1 MRVIESLI
9 ALATFVATFIASLL
23 LVAVFAAESAP
34 QQAALA
40 ATSAALAV
48 VPYVTLRAW
57 GVLADLSTSTTT
69 RR

>member
-1 MRVIESLI
+1 MRIIESIL
-9 ALATFVATFIASLL
+9 ALMTFAATFVASLL

-48 VPYVTLRAW
+48 VPYVTMRAW
-57 GVLADLSTSTTT
+57 GTLADIATTT
-69 RR
+69 HRR

>member
-1 MRVIESLI
+1 MRMIEFIL
-9 ALATFVATFIASLL
+9 ALMTFSATFVASLV
-23 LVAVFAAESAP
+23 LVAVVAAESAP

-57 GVLADLSTSTTT
+57 GTLADIATTH

>member
-1 MRVIESLI
+1 MRIIESIL
-9 ALATFVATFIASLL
+9 ALMTFAATFVASIL

-57 GVLADLSTSTTT
+57 GTIADIATTT
-69 RR
+69 NRR

>member
-1 MRVIESLI
+1 MRMIEFIL
-9 ALATFVATFIASLL
+9 ALMTFAATFVASLV

-57 GVLADLSTSTTT
+57 GTLADIATTH

>member
-1 MRVIESLI
+1 MRVIESIL
-9 ALATFVATFIASLL
+9 ALGAFACTFFASLL
-23 LVAVFAAESAP
+23 LAAVMAAESAP

-48 VPYVTLRAW
+48 VPYVAMRAW
-57 GVLADLSTSTTT
+57 GTLADIATTT

>member
-1 MRVIESLI
+1 MIESVI
-9 ALATFVATFIASLL
+9 ALATFVSTFVASLI

-57 GVLADLSTSTTT
+57 GVLADLASSTTP